1 MESKKKILFVVN
13 PKSGTKS
20 IGKRQLIIDLVLHF
34 AQAIFEVQVAQTTH
48 VGHATQLTQQAVLQ
62 GIDYVVAVGG
72 DGTVNE
78 VAQALI
84 DTNTALGILPLG
96 SGNGL
101 ARHLGIPMQPEK
113 ALQVIFKERVF
124 AIDACFVNN
133 LPFFCTAG
141 VGFDAFVA
149 HRFAQQKSRGLQT
162 YARTTIQSFWKFKP
176 DTYQLQLDDQS
187 LSNKSFAITFANASQ
202 YGNNAFV
209 APNAKINDGWL
220 DVCLLS
226 PFPAALAPS
235 IGLRLFQRTLP
246 RSKFVEVIKAKE
258 ITLRAPSPLLIHF
271 DGEPKQLKTNEL
283 QVSIRQQ
290 CLKVLV

>member
-1 MESKKKILFVVN
+1 MEVKKKILFVVN

-34 AQAIFEVQVAQTTH
+34 AQAIFEVHVVQTTH
-48 VGHATQLTQQAVLQ
+48 AGHATQLTQQAVKQ

-113 ALQVIFKERVF
+113 ALQVLFKERIF
-124 AIDACFVNN
+124 SIDACFVNN

-149 HRFAQQKSRGLQT
+149 NRFAQQKSRGLQT
-162 YARTTIQSFWKFKP
+162 YARTTIQSFWNFKP
-176 DTYQLQLDDQS
+176 DTYQLQIDNQP
-187 LSNKSFAITFANASQ
+187 LSSKSFAITFANASQ

-209 APNAKINDGWL
+209 APQAKINDGWL

-258 ITLRAPSPLLIHF
+258 IMLRASSPLLIHF
-271 DGEPKQLKTNEL
+271 DGEPKQLSTNQL
-283 QVSIRQQ
+283 QVNIRPQ